1 MLYAAYWLE
10 GGANLPPTTSGL
22 VHVWTD
28 SLDDASHHRRSPHR
42 LRRSSLPTTIDNL
55 ELRGHLARSLLEP
68 LGCFH
73 PIMVRFPH
81 RTTTHFHGR
90 CELRLTTTRR
100 VDSDGGS
107 RVNVLVVKASCR
119 TSIAGRRRTVLRRAS
134 SKIGVRLHNFF
145 AVARRRC
152 GCGGIQHGCSSRML
166 PTNPSTIR

>member
-1 MLYAAYWLE
+1 MLRIGWRGVPIYHPPRLVWSMSGQIRSTTRAITVDLLIGS
-10 GGANLPPTTSGL
+10 GGP
-22 VHVWTD
+22 
-28 SLDDASHHRRSPHR
+28 
-42 LRRSSLPTTIDNL
+42 SLPTTIDNL